1 VGVCK
6 LTSDIALAVTGKVKV
21 YVDYHCEAVE
31 DCGML
36 LFNNKN
42 GGSRY
47 NSVKLLKETM
57 R

>member
-6 LTSDIALAVTGKVKV
+6 LTSDIALAVTAKVKV
-21 YVDYHCEAVE
+21 SVDYHCKAVE